1 MRTFPIRKKATV
13 FDAGADP
20 AAHPDDGASRHRFH
34 ANLLVL
40 QHGGHVFCGAD
51 QHGGDRGG
59 RRRVPPDEH
68 HPGLGFTFGHGSG
81 NYISRALGHG
91 DVEHARKMATTGF
104 VSAFI
109 AGAVFG
115 VLGLLFLDRWSRSWA
130 PRRPSRLCA
139 GLRPLHPDRHAVHG
153 LLARAEQPAPLPG
166 NAIYGTIGIV
176 ERGGA

>member
-1 MRTFPIRKKATV
+1 MRTFSNPEEKRQYLTQEPIP
-13 FDAGADP
+13 AGSSWTM
-20 AAHPDDGASRHRFH
+20 AHSRHRFH
-34 ANLLVL
+34 ADLLVL
-40 QHGGHVFCGAD
+40 QHGGHVLCGAD

-68 HPGLGFTFGHGSG
+68 HQALGFTFGHGSG

-115 VLGLLFLDRWSRSWA
+115 VLGLLFLDPLVQILGATPTIA
-130 PRRPSRLCA
+130 PYARDYALYILIGTPFMASS
-139 GLRPLHPDRHAVHG
+139 LHA
-153 LLARAEQPAPLPG
+153 ALP
-166 NAIYGTIGIV
+166 
-176 ERGGA
+176 